1 MYFKYTFLSLFS
13 VLLLLMSPVSVYAQD
28 EGENADEPF
37 TIELGLS
44 QLKQALSEKEKEKRS
59 LERQFKSEQDELIKD
74 QLQQELTSANEVIVG
89 LREEIVALS
98 TGGAR
103 LYDEPPVVQREFDWR
118 KDLEL
123 IFEPLLDQLRQ
134 ISERPR
140 VIEKLESD
148 IAFWQDRKVELSA
161 AIANLKANIDEVSSS
176 ALKKDLRA
184 LLNTA
189 TSRANTAEQKLSL
202 LSNELAVL
210 ERQKNP
216 IWSTL
221 GDIFSTII
229 LSILFHFFI
238 AVVVAFLVYQAIRL
252 LTLLPIYIIAKNNPG
267 EAVTAEHAVV
277 IFRVVIGSLLAVM
290 TYFIVLYS
298 FAEWLL
304 LVVSFLLIMGLALAL
319 RNTLPQYFV
328 EIKTV
333 LNMGS
338 IRQGE
343 RITFNGLPWRVTR
356 LNVNTRLHNPALH
369 GHLRV
374 PLAELIASSSRPYH
388 KDEPWFPTKV
398 GDVVF
403 LEDEVFGKV
412 VRQTPDIVEL
422 NLGGSI
428 YSYQTSDFLSKR
440 PRNLSREGFTI
451 YEIFGFDYQ
460 HQKTITHEIL
470 DIYKSA
476 IVKAIS
482 ESDFAEYNNYISVD
496 FESASAS
503 SLDFKIFASF
513 SGEAAE
519 SYFKIKRLLQK
530 ASVEVA
536 NEHAW
541 VIPFQQLTVHH
552 QPVE

>member
-1 MYFKYTFLSLFS
+1 
-13 VLLLLMSPVSVYAQD
+13 MSPVSVYAQD